1 MKVLLLGCGFV
12 GRTIAVDLN
21 NDYDIELTAAD
32 INKDN
37 LNKLNDKSITTI
49 WFDAADTNALA
60 ELLDDFDLVINAVP
74 GSLGFKT
81 LQKIINTGT
90 DVVDIAFYEED
101 PFSLHELVVKNNV
114 TALVD
119 CGVSPGISNLLI
131 GNSLKEFDTVK
142 NIEIYVGGLPKEKD
156 GLFDYKAV
164 FSISDLIEEYL
175 RPARSIINNKIITTP
190 ALWEIK
196 EVSFSSYAPFEAFN
210 SDGLRTLLKTINAE
224 NMSEYTV
231 RYKGHTEKMKLLR
244 DASFF
249 SKELIK
255 INGQE
260 ITPFDFSTALLS
272 KVIQFTGTDKDITL
286 LKIIMEGEHNN
297 HYKKVIYEMID
308 EFDDLTKTHSM
319 ARTTGF
325 MAAMCVRLL
334 VNNKFNKQGIFPPE
348 VLGQNETVYKYMMSG
363 LEERNIKV
371 NKQKFY

>member
-1 MKVLLLGCGFV
+1 MKVILLGCGLV

-21 NDYDIELTAAD
+21 NDSDIELTVAD

-37 LNKLNDKSITTI
+37 LNKLNSKSITAI
-49 WFDAADTNALA
+49 WFDTTKKSAL
-60 ELLDDFDLVINAVP
+60 ENLLIDFDLVINAVP
-74 GSLGFKT
+74 GSIGFKT
-81 LQKIINTGT
+81 LQYIIGTGT
-90 DVVDIAFYEED
+90 NVVDIAFYEED
-101 PFSLHELVVKNNV
+101 PFSLHQLAIKNNV

-119 CGVSPGISNLLI
+119 CGVSPGISNLIL
-131 GNSLKEFDTVK
+131 GNSLKEFEEIK
-142 NIEIYVGGLPKEKD
+142 NIEIYVGGLPKERD

-175 RPARSIINNKIITTP
+175 RPARAIVNNKIITTD
-190 ALWEIK
+190 ALSEIK
-196 EVSFSSYAPFEAFN
+196 EISLENYEPFEAFN

-249 SKELIK
+249 SKEIVE

-272 KVIQFTGTDKDITL
+272 KVIKFTETDKDITL
-286 LKIIMEGEHNN
+286 LKIIMEGEVNSK
-297 HYKKVIYEMID
+297 YKKVIYEMID
-308 EFDDLTKTHSM
+308 EFDDLTNTHSM

-334 VNNKFNKQGIFPPE
+334 VNNKFNEKGIFPPE
-348 VLGQNETVYKYMMSG
+348 VLGQNETVYNYLMNG
-363 LEERNIKV
+363 LAMRNIIVEK
-371 NKQKFY
+371 NIE

>member
-1 MKVLLLGCGFV
+1 MKVLLLGCGLV
-12 GRTIAVDLN
+12 GRAIAVDLN
-21 NDYDIELTAAD
+21 NDKDIKLTAAD

-37 LNKLNDKSITTI
+37 LNKLNSKSIATI
-49 WFDAADTNALA
+49 WFDASDTNALT

-74 GSLGFKT
+74 GFLGFKT

-101 PFSLHELVVKNNV
+101 PFSLQELAIKNNV

-119 CGVSPGISNLLI
+119 CGISPGLSNLLI
-131 GNSLKEFDTVK
+131 GNSLKEFDTIK

-175 RPARSIINNKIITTP
+175 RPARSIINNKIITTS
-190 ALWEIK
+190 ALSEIK
-196 EVSFSSYAPFEAFN
+196 EISFKNYEPFEAFN
-210 SDGLRTLLKTINAE
+210 SDGLRTLLKTIKAE
-224 NMSEYTV
+224 NMGEYTV

-249 SKELIK
+249 SKEVINIK
-255 INGQE
+255 GKE
-260 ITPFDFSTALLS
+260 ISSFDFSTALLS
-272 KVIQFTGTDKDITL
+272 KVLQFTETDKDITL
-286 LKIIMEGEHNN
+286 LKIILEGEHNN
-297 HYKKVIYEMID
+297 RYKKVIYEMID
-308 EFDDLTKTHSM
+308 EYDNLTNTHSM

-334 VNNKFNKQGIFPPE
+334 VNNKFDKKGIFPPE
-348 VLGQNETVYKYMMSG
+348 LFGQNETIYNYVMSG
-363 LEERNIKV
+363 LEDRNIIVGKRIV
-371 NKQKFY
+371 